1 MGDPQMRFKRLTLG
15 SLLLAAALAPLLTA
29 QQAAAQS
36 GGTGIG
42 VVIGE
47 PTGVTIRFNRAANN
61 FQAHAAWSFGND
73 GAFQISGDYL
83 RSGNLSDPDFPPF
96 YFGLGARVK
105 FSDKSTVGIR
115 VPVGMNY
122 FFKNDPFELF
132 GEVVPILRVIP
143 NTGFYFGAAAG
154 VRYYFGRG
162 GATGGG

>member
-1 MGDPQMRFKRLTLG
+1 MRFTRLIPIPILG
-15 SLLLAAALAPLLTA
+15 AALLAPLFTA
-29 QQAAAQS
+29 QTVAAQS

-42 VVIGE
+42 AVIGE
-47 PTGVTIRFNRAANN
+47 PTGLTMRFNRNANN
-61 FQAHAAWSFGND
+61 FQVHAAWSFGND
-73 GAFQISGDYL
+73 GAFQVSGDYL

-105 FSDKSTVGIR
+105 FADKSTVGIR
-115 VPVGMNY
+115 VPVGLNY

>member
-1 MGDPQMRFKRLTLG
+1 MRLPRL
-15 SLLLAAALAPLLTA
+15 ALATILTAVAFGPLLTA

-42 VVIGE
+42 AVIGE
-47 PTGVTIRFNRAANN
+47 PTGVTVRFNRDANN
-61 FQAHAAWSFGND
+61 FQVHAAWSFSND

-105 FSDKSTVGIR
+105 FSSESTVGIR

>member
-1 MGDPQMRFKRLTLG
+1 MRFPRLTLAAVFA
-15 SLLLAAALAPLLTA
+15 SLALAPILTA
-29 QQAAAQS
+29 EHAAAQS

-47 PTGVTIRFNRAANN
+47 PTGVTVRFNRNANN
-61 FQAHAAWSFGND
+61 FQAH
-73 GAFQISGDYL
+73 YL

-105 FSDKSTVGIR
+105 FADKSTVGIR

-132 GEVVPILRVIP
+132 GELVPILRVIP

-162 GATGGG
+162 GATGSG

>member
-1 MGDPQMRFKRLTLG
+1 MRLPRLTLATV
-15 SLLLAAALAPLLTA
+15 LVAVALGPFLTT

-42 VVIGE
+42 AVIGE
-47 PTGVTIRFNRAANN
+47 PTGVTMRLNRGSNN
-61 FQAHAAWSFGND
+61 FQFHAAWSFSND

-105 FSDKSTVGIR
+105 FAEKSTVGIR
-115 VPVGMNY
+115 VPVGINY
-122 FFKNDPFELF
+122 FFKNYPFEIF
-132 GEVVPILRVIP
+132 GELVPILRVIP
-143 NTGFYFGAAAG
+143 DTVFYFGAAAG